1 MSVDRLPEH
10 VRIVLS
16 RPELAALWQQLRRQ
30 LERNSGAPRGSVTV
44 QVPDL
49 PTASEIGALLG
60 RPLTRQIGRS
70 IRVDLGKLDQQLRSG
85 AAQCG
90 LADTVAILTGQPLLQ
105 RQVRAA
111 ARTQDNQAAVSELLT
126 LMSDVPELSAER
138 KLLAAITVGPVAR
151 VPTGSSTRTTAWTVY
166 DPAIRAA
173 CTWWEAERQGR
184 RLKAKELAGEAFRDT
199 KKWNDQRR
207 IAFSNAIRRAFDQA
221 VDEADISIRLSG
233 PLTWVST
240 DTVANAAEA
249 YPWIA
254 VPAEGIRKVGHVA
267 CSALGIF
274 VIENSEAFEQVCL
287 LDEITDIWLCVWN
300 QGNPSKRLIRFLAEL
315 NLPIAA
321 WCDLDAYGIRMIH
334 NMQKYIGRPITPV
347 GMSVDLWRSGTKLDQ
362 TDEQLAK
369 AKQLAARMAAEGPPA
384 FRELA
389 MAIAE
394 TGDCC
399 EQETLYRHVLPSL
412 SSTLRT
418 LAGGPRR
425 DS

>member
-1 MSVDRLPEH
+1 MSVHQLPYH
-10 VRIVLS
+10 VRAVLS
-16 RPELAALWQQLRRQ
+16 RPELTALWQQVRRQ
-30 LERNSGAPRGSVTV
+30 LERNSGEARGSVTV
-44 QVPDL
+44 QIPDL
-49 PTASEIGALLG
+49 PTASELGALLG

-70 IRVDLGKLDQQLRSG
+70 TRVELSKLDQQLRNG

-90 LADTVAILTGQPLLQ
+90 LADIVAILTGQPLLQ
-105 RQVRAA
+105 RQARVA

-126 LMSDVPELSAER
+126 RMSAVPEMTAE
-138 KLLAAITVGPVAR
+138 KDLLAASTVGPVAR

-173 CTWWEAERQGR
+173 CTWWEAARQGR
-184 RLKAKELAGEAFRDT
+184 RLKAKELAGEAFKDT

-207 IAFSNAIRRAFDQA
+207 IAFSNLIRRAFDQA
-221 VDEADISIRLSG
+221 VDAADISIRLSG

-254 VPAEGIRKVGHVA
+254 VPAEGIRKVGHVT

-287 LDEITDIWLCVWN
+287 LDGITDRWLCIWN
-300 QGNPSKRLIRFLAEL
+300 QGNPSKRLIRFIAEL

-334 NMQKYIGRPITPV
+334 NMQEDIGRAVTPV
-347 GMSVDLWRSGTKLDQ
+347 GMSVDLWQSGTKLNQ
-362 TDEQLAK
+362 TEDQLAK
-369 AKQLAARMAAEGPPA
+369 ARQLAARMAAEGPPA
-384 FRELA
+384 LRELA
-389 MAIAE
+389 TAIAE

-412 SSTLRT
+412 PSTLRN
-418 LAGGPRR
+418 LAARPR

>member
-1 MSVDRLPEH
+1 MSVDQLPNH
-10 VRIVLS
+10 VHAVLS
-16 RPELAALWQQLRRQ
+16 RPELAALWQQVRRQ
-30 LERNSGAPRGSVTV
+30 LERNSGEPRGSVTV
-44 QVPDL
+44 QVRDL
-49 PTASEIGALLG
+49 ATASELGALLG
-60 RPLTRQIGRS
+60 RPLARQIGRS
-70 IRVDLGKLDQQLRSG
+70 TRVDLGRLDQQLRNG

-90 LADTVAILTGQPLLQ
+90 LADAVAILTGQPLLQ
-105 RQVRAA
+105 RQAWAA
-111 ARTQDNQAAVSELLT
+111 ARTRGNQAAVSELLT
-126 LMSDVPELSAER
+126 LMSGVPEMTAER
-138 KLLAAITVGPVAR
+138 ELLAAITVGPVAR
-151 VPTGSSTRTTAWTVY
+151 VPAGSSARTTAWTVY

-173 CTWWEAERQGR
+173 CIWWEAERQRR

-207 IAFSNAIRRAFDQA
+207 IAFSNLIHRAFDQA

-254 VPAEGIRKVGHVA
+254 VPAEGIRKVGRVT

-287 LDEITDIWLCVWN
+287 LDGITDGWLCVWN
-300 QGNPSKRLIRFLAEL
+300 QGNPSKRLMRFLAEL

-334 NMQKYIGRPITPV
+334 NMQKDIRRPITPV

-362 TDEQLAK
+362 TDEKLAK
-369 AKQLAARMAAEGPPA
+369 ARQLAAHMAAEGPA
-384 FRELA
+384 ALQELA
-389 MAIAE
+389 TAIAE

-399 EQETLYRHVLPSL
+399 EQETLYKHVLPSL
-412 SSTLRT
+412 SSTMRN
-418 LAGGPRR
+418 LAAGTATR
-425 DS
+425 

>member
-1 MSVDRLPEH
+1 MSVGQLPSH
-10 VRIVLS
+10 VYAVLS
-16 RPELAALWQQLRRQ
+16 RPELAALWQQARRQ
-30 LERNSGAPRGSVTV
+30 LERSNGEPRGSVTV

-49 PTASEIGALLG
+49 PTASELGALLG

-70 IRVDLGKLDQQLRSG
+70 TRVDLGQLDRQLRNG

-90 LADTVAILTGQPLLQ
+90 LADIVAILTGQPLLQ
-105 RQVRAA
+105 RQARSA
-111 ARTQDNQAAVSELLT
+111 ARTQDNQASVSELLT
-126 LMSDVPELSAER
+126 LMSSVPEMRAER
-138 KLLAAITVGPVAR
+138 ELLAAVKVGPVAR

-173 CTWWEAERQGR
+173 CIWWEAERQAR

-207 IAFSNAIRRAFDQA
+207 IAFSNLIRRAFDQA
-221 VDEADISIRLSG
+221 VDEANISIRLSG
-233 PLTWVST
+233 PLTWVSA
-240 DTVANAAEA
+240 DTIANAAEA

-254 VPAEGIRKVGHVA
+254 VPAEGIRKVGRIT
-267 CSALGIF
+267 CSARGIL

-287 LDEITDIWLCVWN
+287 LDGINDSWLCVWN
-300 QGNPSKRLIRFLAEL
+300 QGNPSKRLMRFLAEL
-315 NLPIAA
+315 NLPVAA

-334 NMQKYIGRPITPV
+334 NMQKDIPHPIAPV
-347 GMSVDLWRSGTKLDQ
+347 GMSVDLWRSGTKLNQ

-369 AKQLAARMAAEGPPA
+369 ARQLAARMAAEGPPA
-384 FRELA
+384 LQELA
-389 MAIAE
+389 TAIAE

-412 SSTLRT
+412 PSTLRN
-418 LAGGPRR
+418 LAARPQ
-425 DS
+425 